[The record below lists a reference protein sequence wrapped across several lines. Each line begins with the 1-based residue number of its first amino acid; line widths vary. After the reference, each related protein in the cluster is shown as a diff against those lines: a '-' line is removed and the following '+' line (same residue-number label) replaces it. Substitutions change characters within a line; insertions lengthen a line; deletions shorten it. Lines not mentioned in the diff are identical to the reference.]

1 MSWAVTMEGRSDPGG
16 IVLLF
21 DDRSEAESI
30 AHEIRTRGTSVVV
43 RSYPGPSGGANRQAG
58 PVRPASS
65 SNQ

>member
-16 IVLLF
+16 IVMLF

-43 RSYPGPSGGANRQAG
+43 RVYPGPSAPSRAPQ
-58 PVRPASS
+58 PSRPT
-65 SNQ
+65 QPPR

>member
-43 RSYPGPSGGANRQAG
+43 KSYPGPGAPANR
-58 PVRPASS
+58 PTRPQVQPAP
-65 SNQ
+65 Q